1 MRLHRLALTRGEAG
15 ESLLEIIITI
25 MIMGLA
31 IPAVVGA
38 VMAAVGSSTQDRRQ
52 IQAQQLLTS
61 WSETI
66 ANANTD
72 GNYGA
77 YTPCP
82 PANHYTSSPF
92 APANIPPGFQV
103 SVVAVDYWDAD
114 ASPPSGAFVGC
125 AAAGAADEGVRR
137 LQLHVVVP
145 AGLYPSFA
153 MDRYFIV
160 RKPCVAC

>member
-1 MRLHRLALTRGEAG
+1 MSLRSLALARGQAG

-38 VMAAVGSSTQDRRQ
+38 VMAAVGSSSQDRRQ
-52 IQAQQLLTS
+52 VQAQQLLTS

-66 ANANTD
+66 AKNNNDAS
-72 GNYGA
+72 YGA
-77 YTPCP
+77 CP
-82 PANHYTSSPF
+82 ATSYYATGAF
-92 APANIPPGFQV
+92 APGAVPSGFAV
-103 SVVAVDYWDAD
+103 SVASIDYWDATT
-114 ASPPSGAFVGC
+114 ATFGGC
-125 AAAGAADEGVRR
+125 PADQGVRR
-137 LQLHVVVP
+137 LRLRVSVN

-153 MDRYFIV
+153 MDRYVIV